1 MPRYLKKIWGGCI
14 RSEGIQQPKTEG
26 EGLRKSHAGKHQ
38 PGKNSGIQFSGNEEE
53 MRADDKRKLQGGGTF
68 FLTLTYRERV
78 GIEDA
83 PTAFQKFHLEIGSGC
98 ESERDWMH

>member
-1 MPRYLKKIWGGCI
+1 METEAEILKEDLGGGGI

-53 MRADDKRKLQGGGTF
+53 MRADDKRKLQGGGHF
-68 FLTLTYRERV
+68 F
-78 GIEDA
+78 DA
-83 PTAFQKFHLEIGSGC
+83 DLQKTGW
-98 ESERDWMH
+98 D